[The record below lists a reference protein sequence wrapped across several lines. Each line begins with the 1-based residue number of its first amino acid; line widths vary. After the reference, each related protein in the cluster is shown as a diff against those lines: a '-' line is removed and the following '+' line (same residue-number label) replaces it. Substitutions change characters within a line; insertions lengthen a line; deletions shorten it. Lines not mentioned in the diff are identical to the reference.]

1 MMKKL
6 PLLLISFVSSL
17 SFGQVD
23 LLNTDFQTGMPVA
36 YTLVDNDGNTPA
48 AQVSEYT
55 SAWITVQDPE
65 NTTDTVAAS
74 TSYFSPVGTADRWM
88 ITPALTLGSFGN
100 FIEWEAKSQDAS
112 YPDDYMVL
120 VSTTDDQITSFTDTI
135 GSIDQENFEWT
146 YRTVDLSSEGYN
158 NQTIYVAFV
167 NVTED
172 GFKLYVDDIRVWKED
187 PVGIE
192 ELTETIQVNLYP
204 NPTTGFITIQT
215 AESIKE
221 IKVISTNGRTIL
233 TTASTQIDLSSYPS
247 GVYFVNIETEN
258 GVVTKRVVKN

>member
-1 MMKKL
+1 MKKL
-6 PLLLISFVSSL
+6 PLLLISFASSL

-36 YTLVDNDGNTPA
+36 YSVVDNDGNTPA
-48 AQVSEYT
+48 PQVSEYT

-65 NTTDTVAAS
+65 NTADTIAAS
-74 TSYFSPVGTADRWM
+74 TSYFSPIGTADRWM
-88 ITPALTLGSFGN
+88 ITPALTLGAFGN

-120 VSTTDDQITSFTDTI
+120 VSTTDSQLTSFTDTI

-146 YRTVDLSSEGYN
+146 YRTVDLSAEGYN

-167 NVTED
+167 NVTEN
-172 GFKLYVDDIRVWKED
+172 GFKLFIDDIRVWKED

-192 ELTETIQVNLYP
+192 EISNVIHVDLFP
-204 NPTTGFITIQT
+204 NPTSGFITIQT
-215 AESIKE
+215 VESIKG
-221 IKVISTNGRTIL
+221 IKVITMNGRTLL
-233 TTASTQIDLSSYPS
+233 TTKSTQIDLSVYPT